1 MENKS
6 RNRKKSVW
14 TKDFSC
20 ITVSTILS
28 AIGGEAMNLPI
39 SLLVFDETKSTLL
52 ASLIMVCGMLPDI
65 IFPIW
70 VAPFIDKG
78 NKKKW
83 IVGLDVFM
91 VLLYSFMG
99 IWTLKHTFSYSL
111 YIGFVL
117 IVAMDSIIYQL
128 AYDAWYPDLIPEGFE
143 QKGYAVSSTIYPVVI
158 VLMAPVATFIYGR
171 VQIGQIFFIVAFLT
185 LVSVIVECCIS
196 DPRKKE
202 SESYTFSQ
210 YIADIRDGFSYLKK
224 EKGIRNIYT
233 YMSITNG
240 ASNGINVI
248 TQAYYQTQP
257 WLTVTMLG
265 FLKSAE
271 MIGRVIS
278 GSIHYCKEIPR
289 RKRFAFTKIVYLTYD
304 AMDALLLFMPFPLM
318 LLSRFICGGLGTASA
333 AIRQSAVYS
342 YLPENMRARVNALFS
357 VIFSVG
363 GMFFQLAAGALGQV
377 LPYRIVGL
385 ILGMVTFIC
394 IFIFII
400 IPDKNNRPVYEACV
414 NQTGDLI

>member
-39 SLLVFDETKSTLL
+39 SLLVFDETKSTFL

-196 DPRKKE
+196 DPRNKE

-363 GMFFQLAAGALGQV
+363 GIFFQLAAGALGQV

>member
-39 SLLVFDETKSTLL
+39 SLLVFDETKSTFL

-233 YMSITNG
+233 
-240 ASNGINVI
+240 
-248 TQAYYQTQP
+248 
-257 WLTVTMLG
+257 
-265 FLKSAE
+265 
-271 MIGRVIS
+271 
-278 GSIHYCKEIPR
+278 
-289 RKRFAFTKIVYLTYD
+289 
-304 AMDALLLFMPFPLM
+304 
-318 LLSRFICGGLGTASA
+318 
-333 AIRQSAVYS
+333 
-342 YLPENMRARVNALFS
+342 
-357 VIFSVG
+357 
-363 GMFFQLAAGALGQV
+363 
-377 LPYRIVGL
+377 
-385 ILGMVTFIC
+385 
-394 IFIFII
+394 
-400 IPDKNNRPVYEACV
+400 
-414 NQTGDLI
+414 

>member
-1 MENKS
+1 
-6 RNRKKSVW
+6 
-14 TKDFSC
+14 
-20 ITVSTILS
+20 
-28 AIGGEAMNLPI
+28 MNLPI

-52 ASLIMVCGMLPDI
+52 SSLILVCGMLPDI

-70 VAPFIDKG
+70 IAPFIDKG

-83 IVGLDVFM
+83 IVGLDAFM

-111 YIGFVL
+111 YIVFVL

-128 AYDAWYPDLIPEGFE
+128 AYDAWYPDLIPEGLE

-171 VQIGQIFFIVAFLT
+171 VQIGHIFFIVAFLT

-210 YIADIRDGFSYLKK
+210 YKEDIREGFSYLKK

-240 ASNGINVI
+240 ASNGVNVI

-278 GSIHYCKEIPR
+278 GSLHYYNEIPR

-318 LLSRFICGGLGTASA
+318 LLNRFICGGLGSASA
-333 AIRQSAVYS
+333 TIRQSAVYS

-357 VIFSVG
+357 VIFSLG
-363 GMFFQLAAGALGQV
+363 GIFFQLAAGALGQV
-377 LPYRIVGL
+377 LPYRIVAL
-385 ILGMVTFIC
+385 ILGMITFIC
-394 IFIFII
+394 VFIFII
-400 IPDKNNRPVYEACV
+400 IPGKNNRPVYES
-414 NQTGDLI
+414 